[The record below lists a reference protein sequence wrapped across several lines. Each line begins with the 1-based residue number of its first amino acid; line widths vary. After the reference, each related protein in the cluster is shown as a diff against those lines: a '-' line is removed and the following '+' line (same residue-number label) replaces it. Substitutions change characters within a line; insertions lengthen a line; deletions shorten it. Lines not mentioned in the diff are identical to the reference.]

1 MLNTYIKK
9 QGITQTIVHD
19 NKHNHF
25 NQINWDADYDGN
37 KANISVKSNTD
48 GKRDRFDISLDN
60 EDLAH
65 ILNIPSIN
73 MPIHKR
79 LKMDFQNPSYKLD
92 QSYKVEPYILELP
105 TSRLLTPRLLTPRLL
120 TPRLL
125 TPELEPRKPEIL
137 EGIISRGITSPV
149 SHEEFIVPLT
159 IDKKTMDDY
168 ILTPRKKHRRRKT
181 HVTHKIYK
189 KPKSNSKYNSKK
201 TRSSR
206 K

>member
-25 NQINWDADYDGN
+25 NEINWDADYDGN

-48 GKRDRFDISLDN
+48 GKRDRFDISLNN
-60 EDLAH
+60 EDLAD

-79 LKMDFQNPSYKLD
+79 LKKDFQKPSYG
-92 QSYKVEPYILELP
+92 EPFLIIEPQFLELP
-105 TSRLLTPRLLTPRLL
+105 SSTHQLLSPRLQSPRILS
-120 TPRLL
+120 
-125 TPELEPRKPEIL
+125 PELEPRKPEIL
-137 EGIISRGITSPV
+137 EQIISNGITTPATN
-149 SHEEFIVPLT
+149 EEFIVPLT
-159 IDKKTMDDY
+159 IDKKTMDGY
-168 ILTPRKKHRRRKT
+168 IQNPRKKHRRRKT
-181 HVTHKIYK
+181 HITHKIYK
-189 KPKSNSKYNSKK
+189 KPKSMSNSRSKSK
-201 TRSSR
+201 THSSR

>member
-9 QGITQTIVHD
+9 QGVTQTIVHD
-19 NKHNHF
+19 NKDNHF

-79 LKMDFQNPSYKLD
+79 LKMDFQKPSYKLEP
-92 QSYKVEPYILELP
+92 SYKVEPYILELP
-105 TSRLLTPRLLTPRLL
+105 NPRLL

-137 EGIISRGITSPV
+137 EEIISKGITSPV

-168 ILTPRKKHRRRKT
+168 ILTPTKKHRRRKS

-189 KPKSNSKYNSKK
+189 KPKSRSKSKSK

>member
-9 QGITQTIVHD
+9 QGVTQTIVHD

-79 LKMDFQNPSYKLD
+79 LKMDFQKP
-92 QSYKVEPYILELP
+92 SYKVEPYILELP
-105 TSRLLTPRLLTPRLL
+105 TPRLPTPRLPIPRLL

-137 EGIISRGITSPV
+137 EEIISRGITSPV

-189 KPKSNSKYNSKK
+189 KPKSSSKSTSKK

>member
-60 EDLAH
+60 QDLAH

-79 LKMDFQNPSYKLD
+79 LKMDFQKPSYKVD
-92 QSYKVEPYILELP
+92 KSYKVDPYILELP
-105 TSRLLTPRLLTPRLL
+105 TPQLLTPQLL

-137 EGIISRGITSPV
+137 EEIISKGISNPV
-149 SHEEFIVPLT
+149 SYQEFIVPLT
-159 IDKKTMDDY
+159 IDKKSMDNY
-168 ILTPRKKHRRRKT
+168 ILTPKKKQTRRKS
-181 HVTHKIYK
+181 HVTHKADK
-189 KPKSNSKYNSKK
+189 KSKSTSKSRSKSK